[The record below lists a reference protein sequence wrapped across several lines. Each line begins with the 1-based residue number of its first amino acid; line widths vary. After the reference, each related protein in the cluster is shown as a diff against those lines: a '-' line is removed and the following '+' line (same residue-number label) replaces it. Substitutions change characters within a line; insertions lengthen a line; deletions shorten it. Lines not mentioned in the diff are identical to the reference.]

1 MSRRTNSIV
10 AISVLA
16 VTIAIAQPA
25 SLASGFGEAMTSGT
39 AALGLRY
46 RLEHV
51 DQERIGEQALASTA
65 RGRLTWDSGEYK
77 SFTLGVEADYVFVAG
92 IDDYNS
98 TENGRTQFP
107 VVADPDGTD
116 LNQAFVTYR
125 TTSLVVTAGR
135 QRINLGSQRF
145 VGGVAW
151 RQNEQTYDALRVR
164 FSREGAVLDYSYVH
178 NVNRIFGPGDG
189 AQPGDW
195 FGDSHFLRGTMK
207 LASDQNISAFTY
219 LMDLENDNG
228 PANSNATYGVEYRGV
243 FDRLMVDAAFAW
255 QSDWA
260 RNPSPYDAIYYSLQ
274 GALELSPVT
283 LTLGY
288 EVLGSDDGRAA
299 FRTPL
304 ATLHK
309 FQGWT
314 DKFLITPAGGVKD
327 IWFSVTGR
335 VGRATVTGVY
345 HDFSADEGGRGYG
358 SEAGVALSYPLWNSL
373 NLQFKLAHYDSD
385 GYATDTTKVWF
396 VVSYGL

>member
-1 MSRRTNSIV
+1 MGRRTNGIV
-10 AISVLA
+10 AISAL
-16 VTIAIAQPA
+16 TISTAIAQPA
-25 SLASGFGEAMTSGT
+25 SGFGETVAGGT
-39 AALGLRY
+39 MALGFRY

-51 DQERIGEQALASTA
+51 DQEGIGQQALASTA
-65 RGRLTWDSGEYK
+65 RGRLTWNSAEYK
-77 SFTLGVEADYVFVAG
+77 SFTFGVEADYVFVAG

-107 VVADPDGTD
+107 VVADPEGVD
-116 LNQAFVTYR
+116 LNQAFLTYR
-125 TTSLVVTAGR
+125 NASLVVTAGR

-151 RQNEQTYDALRVR
+151 RQNEQTYDGLRVQ
-164 FSREGAVLDYSYVH
+164 FSRKDMVLDYSYVN

-207 LASDQNISAFTY
+207 LASDQEISAFAY

-228 PANSNATYGVEYRGV
+228 PANSNATYGVEYRGA
-243 FDRLMVDAAFAW
+243 FDRLTVDAAFAR

-260 RNPSPYDAIYYSLQ
+260 ANPLSYAAIYYSLQ
-274 GALELSPVT
+274 GALELAAVT

-288 EVLGSDDGRAA
+288 EVLGSNGGRAA

-327 IWFSVTGR
+327 AWFSVTGR

-358 SEAGVALSYPLWNSL
+358 SEAGVDLIYPLRNSL
-373 NLQFKLAHYDSD
+373 NLQFKLARYDGG